1 MTETGIG
8 VMPQSWII
16 SVGGRTYGPFTV
28 EQMQAF
34 AAEGRLV
41 AHSLIARN
49 GETAFGPA
57 AQDPDLSSIF
67 AAEPSPAFGAEKTPK
82 AVAEVHALQPQAEER
97 SSFGLN
103 DDRDAGD
110 EPSHYVIVADMK
122 SRSIA
127 GLEEEIHSL
136 GPAYAITPQTW
147 VLSSELSINAIRN
160 LLIQKLGKLDVI
172 FVIDATHDKIAWF
185 NYSPEQEVRVRRVW
199 AAKSAPILTHS
210 YG

>member
-1 MTETGIG
+1 
-8 VMPQSWII
+8 MPQSWII
-16 SVGGRTYGPFTV
+16 SVGGRTYGPFTAD
-28 EQMQAF
+28 QMQAF
-34 AAEGRLV
+34 ATEGRLV

-57 AQDPDLSSIF
+57 AQDPALSSIF
-67 AAEPSPAFGAEKTPK
+67 ASSAPSPAFEGENTAR
-82 AVAEVHALQPQAEER
+82 AVANVQALQAQPEER
-97 SSFGLN
+97 SAFGRN
-103 DDRDAGD
+103 DEHGAGD

-136 GPAYAITPQTW
+136 GPAYPITPQTW

-210 YG
+210 FG

>member
-8 VMPQSWII
+8 AMPQSWIV

-28 EQMQAF
+28 DQLQAF

-49 GETAFGPA
+49 GETTFGPA
-57 AQDPDLSSIF
+57 AQDPALSSIF
-67 AAEPSPAFGAEKTPK
+67 AASAPAFEPENAVG
-82 AVAEVHALQPQAEER
+82 AVAEVQALQPELEER
-97 SSFGLN
+97 SSFGRN
-103 DDRDAGD
+103 DEHGAGS

-147 VLSSELSINAIRN
+147 VLSSELSVNAIRN

-185 NYSPEQEVRVRRVW
+185 NYSPEQEVRMRRVW

-210 YG
+210 FG